1 MVYKKG
7 ASEKFLN
14 KTREYMKNFDKFGGF
29 TNNQI
34 KTIIFMLH
42 TETEDSDYALEKC
55 YFPKLYFSL

>member
-1 MVYKKG
+1 
-7 ASEKFLN
+7 
-14 KTREYMKNFDKFGGF
+14 MKNFDKFGGF